1 MPLHVGSGCLPATIT
16 NLRINC
22 IAQSATPPEM
32 SLWEKIKEFFCSTH
46 QTEAQEC
53 IWTICHPSVGTTRED
68 VVSRFE
74 QLRMLVYAGYEESI
88 HSGRH
93 GESHFCILDADNQ
106 EILSVTLDDAGNYTV
121 NCQGH
126 NETYRFTM
134 DIEQGEECT
143 EHAEGASG
151 TLQVSP
157 LPDPAAP
164 QTPAA
169 YDAVWSEWK
178 RAAPAEE
185 LRGRA
190 ATVQRICTCLNNG
203 SRELNVGESGLTALP
218 DCLPAHITTLVIPHN
233 NYLTSLPTLPSGLEV
248 LTVEDNQLTSLPP
261 LPSGLEVL
269 TVEDNQLT
277 SLPPL
282 PSGLEV
288 LTVED
293 NQLTSLPPLPSGLEV
308 LTVEDNQLTSL
319 PPLPSGLEVLTV
331 EDNQLTSLPPLPSGL
346 EVLTVEDNQ
355 LTSLP
360 PLPSGLEVLT
370 VEDNQL
376 TSLPPLPSGLEVLTV
391 EDNQLTSL
399 PPLPAGLVVLTVSGN
414 QLTSLPPLPAGLQTL
429 SVAGNQLTSLP
440 PLPAG
445 LQMLLV
451 ARNQL
456 TSLPPLPAGLQMLLV
471 ARNQLTSLPPLPPAG
486 LQTLSVAGNQLTSL
500 PPLPAGLQMLSV
512 AGNQL
517 TRLPPLPAGLRRLLV
532 AGNQLTSLPPL
543 PAGLQMLL
551 VARNQLTSLPP
562 LPAGLQM
569 LSVSDNQLTSL
580 PLLPAGLE
588 LLTLERNPQLVRLP
602 PLPEGLQTLSVDAN
616 PQLTRLPALPSGL
629 QRLYARN
636 NQLTRLPESITGLS
650 SEASVNLEGNPLS
663 ERTLQA
669 LREITSAPGYSGP
682 RILFDMAGA
691 SAPREARAL
700 HLAAAG
706 WLVPAREGEP
716 APADRWHMFGQ
727 EDNAAAFSLFL
738 DRLSE
743 TENFMKDAGFKAQIS
758 SWLVQLAEDEALRA
772 KTFAMATEATASCQ
786 DRVTLALHQMK
797 NVQLVHDAEK
807 GQYDNN
813 LAALVAT
820 GREMFRLEKL
830 EQIAREKA
838 GTLALADDVEVY
850 LAYQN
855 KLKKAL
861 GLTSV
866 TAEMRFFGV
875 SGVTVSDLQAAELQV
890 KAAEKSELR
899 EWILQWGPLHSVL
912 ERKAPERVNALREK
926 QISDYE
932 ETYRMLSDTELRPFG
947 LVGNTDAERTIGARA
962 MESAK
967 KTFLDGLRP
976 LVEEMLGSYLAP

>member
-261 LPSGLEVL
+261 LP
-269 TVEDNQLT
+269 
-277 SLPPL
+277 
-282 PSGLEV
+282 
-288 LTVED
+288 
-293 NQLTSLPPLPSGLEV
+293 
-308 LTVEDNQLTSL
+308 
-319 PPLPSGLEVLTV
+319 
-331 EDNQLTSLPPLPSGL
+331 
-346 EVLTVEDNQ
+346 
-355 LTSLP
+355 
-360 PLPSGLEVLT
+360 
-370 VEDNQL
+370 
-376 TSLPPLPSGLEVLTV
+376 
-391 EDNQLTSL
+391 
-399 PPLPAGLVVLTVSGN
+399 AGLVVLTVSGN

-445 LQMLLV
+445 LQV
-451 ARNQL
+451 
-456 TSLPPLPAGLQMLLV
+456 
-471 ARNQLTSLPPLPPAG
+471 
-486 LQTLSVAGNQLTSL
+486 
-500 PPLPAGLQMLSV
+500 
-512 AGNQL
+512 
-517 TRLPPLPAGLRRLLV
+517 
-532 AGNQLTSLPPL
+532 
-543 PAGLQMLL
+543 
-551 VARNQLTSLPP
+551 
-562 LPAGLQM
+562 

>member
-46 QTEAQEC
+46 QAEALEC

-93 GESHFCILDADNQ
+93 GESHFCILDADSQ

-157 LPDPAAP
+157 LPAPAAP
-164 QTPAA
+164 QTPAE

-178 RAAPAEE
+178 GAAPAEE

-261 LPSGLEVL
+261 LPAGLQTLSVAR
-269 TVEDNQLT
+269 NQLT

-282 PSGLEV
+282 PSGLQM
-288 LTVED
+288 LSVE
-293 NQLTSLPPLPSGLEV
+293 G
-308 LTVEDNQLTSL
+308 
-319 PPLPSGLEVLTV
+319 
-331 EDNQLTSLPPLPSGL
+331 
-346 EVLTVEDNQ
+346 
-355 LTSLP
+355 
-360 PLPSGLEVLT
+360 
-370 VEDNQL
+370 
-376 TSLPPLPSGLEVLTV
+376 
-391 EDNQLTSL
+391 NQLTSL
-399 PPLPAGLVVLTVSGN
+399 PPLPAGLQMLLVAGN
-414 QLTSLPPLPAGLQTL
+414 QLTSLPPLLAGLQTL

-445 LQMLLV
+445 LQ
-451 ARNQL
+451 
-456 TSLPPLPAGLQMLLV
+456 T
-471 ARNQLTSLPPLPPAG
+471 
-486 LQTLSVAGNQLTSL
+486 
-500 PPLPAGLQMLSV
+500 
-512 AGNQL
+512 
-517 TRLPPLPAGLRRLLV
+517 
-532 AGNQLTSLPPL
+532 
-543 PAGLQMLL
+543 
-551 VARNQLTSLPP
+551 
-562 LPAGLQM
+562 

-588 LLTLERNPQLVRLP
+588 VLTVEDNQLTSLP

-650 SEASVNLEGNPLS
+650 SEAIVNLYGNPLS

-669 LREITSAPGYSGP
+669 LRNITSAPGYSGP
-682 RILFDMAGA
+682 RIVFDMAGA

-700 HLAAAG
+700 HLAAAD

-738 DRLSE
+738 DRLGE
-743 TENFMKDAGFKAQIS
+743 TENCIKDAGFKAQIS

-830 EQIAREKA
+830 EQIAREKVR
-838 GTLALADDVEVY
+838 TLALVDEIEVW

-855 KLKKAL
+855 KLKKSL

-866 TAEMRFFGV
+866 TAEMRFFRI

-890 KAAEKSELR
+890 KDAEKSEFR

-912 ERKAPERVNALREK
+912 
-926 QISDYE
+926 
-932 ETYRMLSDTELRPFG
+932 
-947 LVGNTDAERTIGARA
+947 
-962 MESAK
+962 
-967 KTFLDGLRP
+967 
-976 LVEEMLGSYLAP
+976 

>member
-261 LPSGLEVL
+261 LP
-269 TVEDNQLT
+269 
-277 SLPPL
+277 
-282 PSGLEV
+282 
-288 LTVED
+288 
-293 NQLTSLPPLPSGLEV
+293 
-308 LTVEDNQLTSL
+308 
-319 PPLPSGLEVLTV
+319 
-331 EDNQLTSLPPLPSGL
+331 
-346 EVLTVEDNQ
+346 
-355 LTSLP
+355 
-360 PLPSGLEVLT
+360 
-370 VEDNQL
+370 
-376 TSLPPLPSGLEVLTV
+376 
-391 EDNQLTSL
+391 
-399 PPLPAGLVVLTVSGN
+399 AGLVVLTVSGN

-445 LQMLLV
+445 LQMLSVAGNQLTRLPPLPAGLRRLLV
-451 ARNQL
+451 AGNQL
-456 TSLPPLPAGLQMLLV
+456 TSLPPLPAGLQMLSVAGNQLTRLPPLPAGLRRLLV
-471 ARNQLTSLPPLPPAG
+471 AGNQLTSLPPLPAGLQMLSVAGNQLTRLPPLPAG
-486 LQTLSVAGNQLTSL
+486 LRRLLVAGNQLTSL

-569 LSVSDNQLTSL
+569 LSVAGNQLTRLPPLPAGLRRLLVAGNQLTSLPPLPAGLQVLSVSDNQLTSL

>member
-46 QTEAQEC
+46 QTEALEC

-74 QLRMLVYAGYEESI
+74 QLRMLAYAGYEESI

-106 EILSVTLDDAGNYTV
+106 EILSATLDDAGNYTV

-157 LPDPAAP
+157 LPAPAAP
-164 QTPAA
+164 QTPAE

-178 RAAPAEE
+178 GAAPAEE

-282 PSGLEV
+282 P
-288 LTVED
+288 
-293 NQLTSLPPLPSGLEV
+293 
-308 LTVEDNQLTSL
+308 
-319 PPLPSGLEVLTV
+319 
-331 EDNQLTSLPPLPSGL
+331 
-346 EVLTVEDNQ
+346 
-355 LTSLP
+355 
-360 PLPSGLEVLT
+360 
-370 VEDNQL
+370 
-376 TSLPPLPSGLEVLTV
+376 
-391 EDNQLTSL
+391 
-399 PPLPAGLVVLTVSGN
+399 AGLVVLTVSGN

-429 SVAGNQLTSLP
+429 
-440 PLPAG
+440 
-445 LQMLLV
+445 
-451 ARNQL
+451 
-456 TSLPPLPAGLQMLLV
+456 
-471 ARNQLTSLPPLPPAG
+471 
-486 LQTLSVAGNQLTSL
+486 
-500 PPLPAGLQMLSV
+500 
-512 AGNQL
+512 
-517 TRLPPLPAGLRRLLV
+517 LV

-543 PAGLQMLL
+543 PAGLQ
-551 VARNQLTSLPP
+551 V
-562 LPAGLQM
+562 

-588 LLTLERNPQLVRLP
+588 LLTLDRNPQLVRLP

-616 PQLTRLPALPSGL
+616 PQLARLPALPSGL

-650 SEASVNLEGNPLS
+650 SEAIVNLYGNPLS

-669 LREITSAPGYSGP
+669 LQNITSAPGYSGP

-700 HLAAAG
+700 HLAAAD

-738 DRLSE
+738 DRLGE
-743 TENFMKDAGFKAQIS
+743 TENCIKDAGFKAQIS

-820 GREMFRLEKL
+820 GRKMFRLEKL
-830 EQIAREKA
+830 EQIAREKVR
-838 GTLALADDVEVY
+838 TLALVDEIEVW

-855 KLKKAL
+855 KLKKSL

-866 TAEMRFFGV
+866 TAEMRFFRI

-890 KAAEKSELR
+890 KAAEKSEFR
-899 EWILQWGPLHSVL
+899 EWILQWGPLHSML

-932 ETYRMLSDTELRPFG
+932 ETYRTLSDTELRPSG

-976 LVEEMLGSYLAP
+976 LVEEMLGSYLAS

>member
-1 MPLHVGSGCLPATIT
+1 MPLHVGRGCLPATIT

-157 LPDPAAP
+157 LPAPAAP
-164 QTPAA
+164 QTPAE

-178 RAAPAEE
+178 GAAPAEE

-218 DCLPAHITTLVIPHN
+218 DRLPAHITTLVIPHN

-261 LPSGLEVL
+261 LP
-269 TVEDNQLT
+269 
-277 SLPPL
+277 
-282 PSGLEV
+282 
-288 LTVED
+288 
-293 NQLTSLPPLPSGLEV
+293 
-308 LTVEDNQLTSL
+308 
-319 PPLPSGLEVLTV
+319 
-331 EDNQLTSLPPLPSGL
+331 
-346 EVLTVEDNQ
+346 
-355 LTSLP
+355 
-360 PLPSGLEVLT
+360 
-370 VEDNQL
+370 
-376 TSLPPLPSGLEVLTV
+376 
-391 EDNQLTSL
+391 
-399 PPLPAGLVVLTVSGN
+399 
-414 QLTSLPPLPAGLQTL
+414 
-429 SVAGNQLTSLP
+429 
-440 PLPAG
+440 AG

-451 ARNQL
+451 AR
-456 TSLPPLPAGLQMLLV
+456 
-471 ARNQLTSLPPLPPAG
+471 
-486 LQTLSVAGNQLTSL
+486 NQLTSL

-543 PAGLQMLL
+543 PAGLQ
-551 VARNQLTSLPP
+551 V
-562 LPAGLQM
+562 

-588 LLTLERNPQLVRLP
+588 LLTLDRNPQLARLP

-650 SEASVNLEGNPLS
+650 SEASVNLYGNPLS

-669 LREITSAPGYSGP
+669 LRNITSAPGYSGP

-700 HLAAAG
+700 HLAAAD

-738 DRLSE
+738 DRLGE
-743 TENFMKDAGFKAQIS
+743 TENCIKDAGFKAQIS
-758 SWLVQLAEDEALRA
+758 SWLVQLAGDEALRA

-807 GQYDNN
+807 GEYDNN

-820 GREMFRLEKL
+820 GREMFRLGKL
-830 EQIAREKA
+830 EQIAREKVR
-838 GTLALADDVEVY
+838 TLALVDEIEVW

-855 KLKKAL
+855 KLKKSL

-912 ERKAPERVNALREK
+912 ERKSPERVNALREK

>member
-1 MPLHVGSGCLPATIT
+1 MPLHVGRGCLPATIT

-74 QLRMLVYAGYEESI
+74 QLRMLAYAGYEESI

-157 LPDPAAP
+157 LPAPAAP
-164 QTPAA
+164 QTPAE

-178 RAAPAEE
+178 GAAPAEE
-185 LRGRA
+185 LRGRV

-233 NYLTSLPTLPSGLEV
+233 NYLTSLPT
-248 LTVEDNQLTSLPP
+248 
-261 LPSGLEVL
+261 
-269 TVEDNQLT
+269 
-277 SLPPL
+277 
-282 PSGLEV
+282 
-288 LTVED
+288 
-293 NQLTSLPPLPSGLEV
+293 
-308 LTVEDNQLTSL
+308 
-319 PPLPSGLEVLTV
+319 
-331 EDNQLTSLPPLPSGL
+331 
-346 EVLTVEDNQ
+346 
-355 LTSLP
+355 
-360 PLPSGLEVLT
+360 LPSGLEVLT

-456 TSLPPLPAGLQMLLV
+456 TSLPPLPAGLQML
-471 ARNQLTSLPPLPPAG
+471 
-486 LQTLSVAGNQLTSL
+486 
-500 PPLPAGLQMLSV
+500 SV

-543 PAGLQMLL
+543 PAGLQ
-551 VARNQLTSLPP
+551 V
-562 LPAGLQM
+562 